1 MIYIK
6 DGDCQWLIRK
16 TLIDLIYQEG
26 DKTIIRVQD
35 RQDIVVSDPEL
46 FKRLLF
52 EFKHTKV

>member
-6 DGDCQWLIRK
+6 DGDSQWLIRK

-35 RQDIVVSDPEL
+35 RQDIVIADPEL